1 MVKFDGL
8 QQVTISLTA
17 DEWMFIV
24 SGLRDCADT
33 ANARIV
39 TCCTKEEM
47 DMEGDTRDSN
57 LQLATTIE
65 NQVLR
70 EVG

>member
-1 MVKFDGL
+1 MVEFDGL
-8 QQVTISLTA
+8 QEVTISLTA

-24 SGLRDCADT
+24 SGLRDCADA

-39 TCCTKEEM
+39 TRCTKEEM